1 MLAAFNGS
9 HNNMHEVS
17 IITKGIRYTL
27 GSFWDDREESDYPEE
42 LRATWK
48 EEMDKVRAAQKI
60 EKEEWQNLLKEGY
73 KLDENGNKYSIEELK

>member
-1 MLAAFNGS
+1 
-9 HNNMHEVS
+9 MHEVS
-17 IITKGIRYTL
+17 VITKGIRYTL

-42 LRATWK
+42 LRAAWK

-73 KLDENGNKYSIEELK
+73 KLDESGNKYSIEELK